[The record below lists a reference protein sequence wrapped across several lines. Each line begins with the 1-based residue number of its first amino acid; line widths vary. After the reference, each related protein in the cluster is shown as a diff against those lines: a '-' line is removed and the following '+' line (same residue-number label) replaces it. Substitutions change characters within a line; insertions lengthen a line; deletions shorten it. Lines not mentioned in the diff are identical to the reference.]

1 MPKLKPTTWMLL
13 LSLGLTG
20 VLGRSLLQLDPAWV
34 EAFLARAGLWA
45 PLAYVCIYVIATLLV
60 LPSTVLNL
68 LGGAV
73 FGLGWGL
80 VWTSLAALVAAVVGF
95 VLARTVGQ
103 RWAKRRTQQTRA
115 EQPRT
120 EQFADS
126 GVVYLFAIRLLP
138 LIPYGLVNFAAGL
151 TPMRFRDYC
160 LGTALGTVPG
170 LLPFVWLG
178 SSGRQAI
185 QTGELWPLL
194 GASASIG
201 LLVLAAQGYKNRHER
216 SRPPQARP

>member
-1 MPKLKPTTWMLL
+1 MPKLKPTTWILL

-20 VLGRSLLQLDPAWV
+20 VLGRSLLQLDPAWI

-45 PLAYVCIYVIATLLV
+45 PLAYVGMYVIATLLV

-103 RWAKRRTQQTRA
+103 RWAKRRT
-115 EQPRT
+115 EQART
-120 EQFADS
+120 EQLANS
-126 GVVYLFAIRLLP
+126 SVVYLFAIRLLP

-194 GASASIG
+194 GALGSIG
-201 LLVLAAQGYKNRHER
+201 LLVLAAQGYKNRYER
-216 SRPPQARP
+216 SRPPQTRP